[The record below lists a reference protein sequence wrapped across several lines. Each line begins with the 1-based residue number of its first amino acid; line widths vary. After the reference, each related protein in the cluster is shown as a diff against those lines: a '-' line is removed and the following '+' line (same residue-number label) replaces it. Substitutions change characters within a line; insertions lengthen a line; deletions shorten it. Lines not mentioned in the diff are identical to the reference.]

1 MKFVI
6 EIMDQRIE
14 GNGKNLLDSLNKA
27 NTILT
32 QIIKERKKV
41 VENPEFEVR
50 LSFAK
55 YVNVKKC
62 IMHIFL
68 LNI

>member
-1 MKFVI
+1 
-6 EIMDQRIE
+6 MDQRIE

>member
-14 GNGKNLLDSLNKA
+14 GNGKDLLDSLSKA

-32 QIIKERKKV
+32 QIIKGMKEV
-41 VENPEFEVR
+41 VEKPEFEVK
-50 LSFAK
+50 LKF
-55 YVNVKKC
+55 
-62 IMHIFL
+62 F
-68 LNI
+68 